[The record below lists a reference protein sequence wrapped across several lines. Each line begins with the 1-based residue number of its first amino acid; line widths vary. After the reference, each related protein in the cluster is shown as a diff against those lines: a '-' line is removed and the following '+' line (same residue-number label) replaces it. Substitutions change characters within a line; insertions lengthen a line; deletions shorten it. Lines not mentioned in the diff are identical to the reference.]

1 MPAIG
6 ELAPDFELLNQNGKS
21 VKLSDYRGKKVILFA
36 FPRADT
42 PGCTTQ
48 ACGFRDSLPRL
59 ELDNTVVLGISN
71 DPPGDLLKWKQK
83 EKLPYDLL
91 SDPEHKVLE
100 SWGVWV
106 EKTNYGKTYMG
117 TARSHWV
124 MDEAGRVIDAR
135 INVKPE
141 DSVRLAV
148 AAATGDAS

>member
-6 ELAPDFELLNQNGKS
+6 ELAPDFELLNQDGKP

-71 DPPGDLLKWKQK
+71 DPPGDLLKWRQK

-100 SWGVWV
+100 SWGIWV

-148 AAATGDAS
+148 AAATGEAS